1 MNRHPDFV
9 PNGVIPA
16 VLLPF
21 EDDFSIDEKG
31 FQAHLADVCAVDGLS
46 AITLNAHST
55 EVGSCTFEEQQRV
68 LALALDA
75 VGERMPIVNGVYA
88 EGSFQAAKIAKMA
101 SDMGASALLVFPPGP
116 FTMGHNPR
124 GVIAHYRRIADV
136 TDLPLIAF
144 QYAETSPQS
153 YPLDTLTQLC
163 DAVPTVRAIKDWIT
177 SPALHNQQIEVLQS
191 RPTPVNVLSTHSAWL
206 YPSLVMG
213 CKGLLSGSGSV
224 IADLQAQLFAAV
236 QHHAIAAC
244 AQLHKRITFT
254 ADVFYARPWIDMH
267 NRMKE
272 ALVMMGRFPRAVVR
286 PPLVPILAD
295 ERSRIRHAMQAAGLL
310 D

>member
-1 MNRHPDFV
+1 
-9 PNGVIPA
+9 
-16 VLLPF
+16 
-21 EDDFSIDEKG
+21 
-31 FQAHLADVCAVDGLS
+31 
-46 AITLNAHST
+46 
-55 EVGSCTFEEQQRV
+55 
-68 LALALDA
+68 
-75 VGERMPIVNGVYA
+75 
-88 EGSFQAAKIAKMA
+88 
-101 SDMGASALLVFPPGP
+101 
-116 FTMGHNPR
+116 MGHNPR

-213 CKGLLSGSGSV
+213 CKGVLSGSGSV

-236 QHHAIAAC
+236 QRQDMAAC